1 MKKTVILAVLSALLV
16 LFTMNSTFA
25 GGVGG
30 TIKLG
35 VDLAG
40 DHDVSAPGDSESY
53 DVDTGVSLSGELF
66 GKIGNNFDIGVGITY
81 QFPRSIEDFEGDFNF
96 IPIYFM
102 IRARIETENIA
113 PYFIG
118 QLGYNFYEGED
129 EYKGTLDL
137 EGGLY
142 YGLGVGVIIKKPFI
156 IEAIF
161 SVNNG
166 TAEGSNIEYDV
177 EYSKVTLNF
186 GYNF

>member
-35 VDLAG
+35 IDMAG
-40 DHDVSAPGDSESY
+40 DHEGSVGGGSMSF

-66 GKIGNNFDIGVGITY
+66 GKIGDNFDIGGGITY
-81 QFPRSIEDFEGDFNF
+81 QFPRSLDEEGYEGDFNF
-96 IPIYFM
+96 IPIYAM

-118 QLGYNFYEGED
+118 QLGYNFFLGDD
-129 EYKGTLDL
+129 EYKEDDKL

-142 YGLGVGVIIKKPFI
+142 YGLAQG
-156 IEAIF
+156 
-161 SVNNG
+161 
-166 TAEGSNIEYDV
+166 
-177 EYSKVTLNF
+177 L
-186 GYNF
+186 